1 MNTAVPPSSRIE
13 PLFQCPPDV
22 HNEVYDTDGQP
33 RPHWQK
39 FLQLFRTIPAADF
52 ARRNLQADRMLRE
65 NGVNYHS
72 PSDGGEG
79 ARPWRLDLLPL
90 VTTAAEWG
98 AVETALAQRARL
110 LNLIIADIYGQRRL
124 LESGLLPPEVLF
136 ANPEYLRPFCDLQTG
151 DQTPMFLYAAELA
164 RRADGSFCV

>member
-90 VTTAAEWG
+90 VTTAAE
-98 AVETALAQRARL
+98 
-110 LNLIIADIYGQRRL
+110 
-124 LESGLLPPEVLF
+124 
-136 ANPEYLRPFCDLQTG
+136 
-151 DQTPMFLYAAELA
+151 
-164 RRADGSFCV
+164 